1 MTLIK
6 MNKHQVYGYISD
18 HPEWF
23 KRRNGEEQY
32 LTCSSIEYKIN
43 EILRNAVD
51 DIFKADFIVSRGA
64 TLTALVHDGFLVR
77 EYCDYAHCYSYCPV
91 QTDQRRVQSELK
103 QGEEN
108 E

>member
-1 MTLIK
+1 MALIK

-43 EILRNAVD
+43 ELLRNAVD
-51 DIFKADFIVSRGA
+51 DIFKADYIVLRGA
-64 TLTALVHDGFLVR
+64 TLTAMVHDGVLVR
-77 EYCDYAHCYSYCPV
+77 EYSDDSHCYKYFPV
-91 QTDQRRVQSELK
+91 QPIN
-103 QGEEN
+103 EEYKGN
-108 E
+108 N